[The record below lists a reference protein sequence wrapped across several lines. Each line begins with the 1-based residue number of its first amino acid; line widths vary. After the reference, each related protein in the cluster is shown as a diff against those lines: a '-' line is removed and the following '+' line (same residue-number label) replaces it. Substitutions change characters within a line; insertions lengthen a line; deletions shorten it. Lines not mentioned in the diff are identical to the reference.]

1 MNFAQP
7 LGTQHASKIYT
18 SSAFKPITVLYSA
31 NYNYQGIS
39 QNYLN
44 YGIIGTLFD
53 FLLFLEVFSIN
64 DVASMSDEPLKMFD
78 IVNTL

>member
-1 MNFAQP
+1 MR
-7 LGTQHASKIYT
+7 S
-18 SSAFKPITVLYSA
+18 
-31 NYNYQGIS
+31 NYQGIS

-44 YGIIGTLFD
+44 YGIIGTLLD

-78 IVNTL
+78 N

>member
-1 MNFAQP
+1 MQGYCLWLINACQMR
-7 LGTQHASKIYT
+7 S
-18 SSAFKPITVLYSA
+18 
-31 NYNYQGIS
+31 NYQGIS

-44 YGIIGTLFD
+44 YGIIGTLFE

-78 IVNTL
+78 N